1 MTSGEEIDYS
11 KFKGQFIRITDVEQ
25 EEKILNEKRIERDK
39 EDELAARR
47 YKDRKE
53 TLRHKYSPL
62 RRSLSKKESDKYM
75 HKTRK

>member
-11 KFKGQFIRITDVEQ
+11 KFKGQYIRIADA
-25 EEKILNEKRIERDK
+25 EEEERILKEKRIERDK
-39 EDELAARR
+39 EDEIAARR

-62 RRSLSKKESDKYM
+62 RRSLSKEESDKYI